1 MAIANKSIF
10 ILGGYGSAGRLIA
23 RYLLDYTP
31 VKLALAGRNADRATQ
46 TSIELNRHC
55 GGERVAAVQ
64 VDARDREGLARALA
78 GYDLLVVASS
88 TTRYAREVA
97 GAALAAG
104 VDYLDI
110 QYSTNRL
117 EVLRSLKG
125 EIEASGRIFITEG
138 GFHPGVPAALVRY
151 AATRVTDLRRA
162 VVGCALRVDWS
173 GYQVGQDTAA
183 EFVQE
188 LSDYQSLVYRDG
200 AWRKVPL
207 WKTGEL
213 LRLDFGP
220 PFGPLYTAPMMLAEM
235 RALPEMIPSLQET
248 GFYITGFNWFADYL
262 IMPLALAAV
271 KLFPHRALYPMG
283 RLLFW
288 SLERFARPPFGIVLQ
303 LEGESAADPPRRSI
317 RLRISHKDGYVL
329 TAVPTVACLRQYLDG
344 TITRPG
350 LHLMAQAV
358 EPARFLSDME
368 EMGLSISV
376 TSFNNTG

>member
-1 MAIANKSIF
+1 MQDRSIF

-23 RYLLDYTP
+23 RYLLDYTS
-31 VKLALAGRNADRATQ
+31 VKLTLAGRNAHRATQ

-55 GGERVAAVQ
+55 GVERVAAVQ

-88 TTRYAREVA
+88 TTQYAREVA
-97 GAALAAG
+97 RAALAVG

-117 EVLRSLKG
+117 EVLRSLKS
-125 EIEASGRIFITEG
+125 EIKASGRIFITEG

-151 AATRVTDLRRA
+151 AATQVTDLRRA

-173 GYQVGQDTAA
+173 SYQVGEETAA

-188 LSDYQSLVYRDG
+188 LSDYQSLIYRGG

-207 WKTGEL
+207 WKTSEF
-213 LRLDFGP
+213 LRFDFGP
-220 PFGPLYTAPMMLAEM
+220 PFNQLYTAPMMLEEM

-248 GFYITGFNWFADYL
+248 GFYISGLNWFVDYL

-271 KLFPHRALYPMG
+271 KIFPNRGLRPMG

-288 SLERFARPPFGIVLQ
+288 AMKSFARSPYGIVLQ
-303 LEGESAADPPRRSI
+303 LEGESASDPPGQSI
-317 RLRISHKDGYVL
+317 MLRISHEDGYIL

-344 TITRPG
+344 SILKPG

-376 TSFNNTG
+376 TFSNSTS